1 MTDVLT
7 TVLRD
12 SDVENRRL
20 ALSTFAAA
28 VRNKSHLLLPH
39 LSILLPLVLD
49 QAHKDP
55 SLIREVSMGPFK
67 HTVDDGLEVRKN
79 AYETLYSLMEIA
91 SARLFADDTQRAA
104 LFERAIAGV
113 ADDRAIQTLS
123 NLMLPKLA
131 AASPDDMIRRL
142 DAVAEPFKVVLSF
155 RPKDTAVRPEIEK
168 AEEAKRG
175 VVKVTLELGRLFP
188 GEVPG
193 AGDAAAKGA
202 VGAAAGASAAGRAA
216 GTVGTRPVW
225 SAYWEFMMATMGDM
239 VKATEK
245 DMREGGRAI

>member
-7 TVLRD
+7 TILRD

-39 LSILLPLVLD
+39 LSALLPLVLD

-91 SARLFADDTQRAA
+91 PARLFADDVQRAA

-113 ADDRAIQTLS
+113 ADDRAIQSLS

-131 AASPDDMIRRL
+131 AASPDDMLRRL
-142 DAVAEPFKVVLSF
+142 DAVAEPFRVVLSF

-175 VVKVTLELGRLFP
+175 VVKVTLELGRMFP

-193 AGDAAAKGA
+193 AGDAAAKG
-202 VGAAAGASAAGRAA
+202 VGGAGAGASAAGRSAGAA
-216 GTVGTRPVW
+216 GTRPVW
-225 SAYWEFMMATMGDM
+225 SAYWEFMMATMGDL

-245 DMREGGRAI
+245 DIREGGRAI

>member
-1 MTDVLT
+1 
-7 TVLRD
+7 
-12 SDVENRRL
+12 
-20 ALSTFAAA
+20 
-28 VRNKSHLLLPH
+28 
-39 LSILLPLVLD
+39 
-49 QAHKDP
+49 
-55 SLIREVSMGPFK
+55 MGPFK

-91 SARLFADDTQRAA
+91 PARLFADDTQRAA

-113 ADDRAIQTLS
+113 ADDRAIQSLS

-131 AASPDDMIRRL
+131 AASPDDMIPRL
-142 DAVAEPFKVVLSF
+142 DAVAEPFRVVLSF

-175 VVKVTLELGRLFP
+175 VVKVTLELGRMFP

-202 VGAAAGASAAGRAA
+202 GAVGVGASAPGRAA
-216 GTVGTRPVW
+216 GTAGTSPVW
-225 SAYWEFMMATMGDM
+225 SAYWEFMMATMGDL

-245 DMREGGRAI
+245 DIREGGRAI